1 MKIKTLIDIINKSFK
16 NELYGWISLAW
27 TVLFI
32 IFYSNISIDEF
43 YLKAILDSAQIL
55 QYIIF
60 IIKLNYDGIRT
71 SKFGIIFNFT

>member
-60 IIKLNYDGIRT
+60 IIILNYDGIRT